1 MWRVGVHSIGHVDSN
16 SRSQALKPPKSLSSH
31 SHHTIASPLLG
42 LAPLKFILDFSKKN
56 SGFLKD
62 GFVSL

>member
-31 SHHTIASPLLG
+31 SHHTLPLHYLNEELNNHHYEGEGHINIAS
-42 LAPLKFILDFSKKN
+42 I
-56 SGFLKD
+56 
-62 GFVSL
+62 